1 MPVIF
6 VTLATPGGKGV
17 KINPALVRALLPI
30 NAGGTR
36 ILFDAAH
43 AIDVEGELENVEQE
57 LTKGTNDG

>member
-6 VTLATPGGKGV
+6 VTLATPGGKSV
-17 KINPALVRALLPI
+17 KINPALVRALLPL

-43 AIDVEGELENVEQE
+43 AIDVEGDQESVEQA
-57 LTKGTNDG
+57 LTNGAD

>member
-6 VTLATPGGKGV
+6 VTLATPGGKSV

-43 AIDVEGELENVEQE
+43 AIDVEGDLESVEQE
-57 LTKGTNDG
+57 LTKGTD

>member
-6 VTLATPGGKGV
+6 VTLATPGGKSA
-17 KINPALVRALLPI
+17 KINPALVRALLPL

-43 AIDVEGELENVEQE
+43 AIDVVGDLEGVEQA
-57 LTKGTNDG
+57 LTSGTD